1 MYANYLDMD
10 KVGIYHDGINIVE
23 MIPFKTFTLKK
34 KNSDKIAEVNCWV
47 EGRLRG
53 MVISVFVVL
62 LCFLFCLF
70 VFLYKT
76 LTKECIS
83 QVREL
88 TYVH

>member
-53 MVISVFVVL
+53 MVMVISVL
-62 LCFLFCLF
+62 LCCCAFYFVCLF
-70 VFLYKT
+70 FS
-76 LTKECIS
+76 IRHS
-83 QVREL
+83 QRNASPR
-88 TYVH
+88 